1 MSTDPATATK
11 AALWLWD
18 TFGEKISTL
27 GASTIKAQWK
37 KFNWLRAEND
47 YRSKVHSQ
55 LSTIRLLGNPTPID
69 VESIYTDVEVLDKL
83 SAMRRFNF
91 EDIKGKPIDYDPLNI
106 EARRMS
112 ALEIVKGHSRTYI
125 LGKPGAGKTT
135 FLKHLA
141 MLACRG
147 QLNETP
153 IYISL
158 KEWSDSQM
166 DLLEFICC
174 QFKLCGFP
182 DAKVVVE
189 YLLGNGKALVLLVG
203 LDEVNHEENARRK
216 MLQSITNFTTQYSE
230 SRFCIT
236 CRVAANEYSFDSFTY
251 VEIADF
257 NQKQQTAFI
266 NKWYSIELGK
276 LELFITQ
283 WEKAEN
289 HRFHELAKTPLL
301 LTLICLAF
309 DETLQFSKRRVDL
322 YAEAVDALLKK
333 WDGSRAIVRA
343 DIYKQLE
350 PVRKKQLLSFVAYNT
365 FCREEYLIRKN
376 IVTDEIRRFIIHL
389 PYWDDKNE
397 VDAEQ
402 ILRAIES
409 HHGLLVERAQN
420 IYSFSHLTIQEYF
433 TALYISDNAVNGY
446 MNSLVDNVVKD
457 IRWREVMLMCSSMQ
471 SNASMLLKI
480 FARKTWEIVSSEAA
494 IVELIKIIDSDF
506 RPFSAPTLKKISSAT
521 AKAREQHHEISLEHS
536 LEIAGSLNLIPEQ
549 FRTKAILRARRLV
562 QQMSYARDF
571 LNNSQAIKLSRYL
584 LMTSLLIE
592 CLHISSVDNR
602 PEIEEMALKVLPP

>member
-1 MSTDPATATK
+1 MSPEPVSAQS

-18 TFGEKISTL
+18 TFGEKFSNL
-27 GASTIKAQWK
+27 GASAIKASWK
-37 KFNWLRAEND
+37 KFNWLRAENE

-55 LSTIRLLGNPTPID
+55 LSTIRLLGNSTPID

-91 EDIKGKPIDYDPLNI
+91 EDIKGKPIDYDPFNVN
-106 EARRMS
+106 AKRMS
-112 ALEIVKGHSRTYI
+112 ALEIVKGHNRTYI

-147 QLNETP
+147 QLKETP

-158 KEWSDSQM
+158 KEWSDSRV
-166 DLLEFICC
+166 DLLEFICE
-174 QFKLCGFP
+174 QFKICGFP
-182 DAKVVVE
+182 NAKIVVE
-189 YLLGNGKALVLLVG
+189 HLLSNGNALVLLDG

-216 MLQSITNFTTQYSE
+216 MLQAITKFTTQYSD

-236 CRVAANEYSFDSFTY
+236 CRVAANEYSFDNFTY

-257 NQKQQTAFI
+257 NQEQQAAFI
-266 NKWYSIELGK
+266 CKWYSLEQSK
-276 LELFITQ
+276 LDLFNSQ
-283 WEKAEN
+283 WDKVEN
-289 HRFHELAKTPLL
+289 QGFRELAKTPLL

-333 WDGSRAIVRA
+333 WDSSRAIVRG
-343 DIYKQLE
+343 DVYKQLE

-365 FCREEYLIRKN
+365 FSRQEYLIRKN
-376 IVTDEIRRFIIHL
+376 VVTEEIRRFIVSL
-389 PYWDDKNE
+389 PYWDEKNE

-402 ILRAIES
+402 ILKAIES

-433 TALYISDNAVNGY
+433 AALYISENVANGY
-446 MNSLVDNVVKD
+446 LGILVEYIIKD

-471 SNASMLLKI
+471 SKY
-480 FARKTWEIVSSEAA
+480 
-494 IVELIKIIDSDF
+494 
-506 RPFSAPTLKKISSAT
+506 
-521 AKAREQHHEISLEHS
+521 
-536 LEIAGSLNLIPEQ
+536 IAYGFCPKNLG
-549 FRTKAILRARRLV
+549 
-562 QQMSYARDF
+562 
-571 LNNSQAIKLSRYL
+571 N
-584 LMTSLLIE
+584 
-592 CLHISSVDNR
+592 CCW
-602 PEIEEMALKVLPP
+602 

>member
-1 MSTDPATATK
+1 MSPDPVSAQS
-11 AALWLWD
+11 AAVWLWD
-18 TFGEKISTL
+18 AFGEKISNL
-27 GASTIKAQWK
+27 GASAISGPWK
-37 KFNWLRAEND
+37 KFNWLRAED
-47 YRSKVHSQ
+47 QYRSKVHSQ
-55 LSTIRLLGNPTPID
+55 LSTIRLLGNSTPID

-91 EDIKGKPIDYDPLNI
+91 EDIVGKPIDYDPFKGN
-106 EARRMS
+106 ERRMS
-112 ALEIVKGHSRTYI
+112 ALDIVKGHSRTYI

-147 QLNETP
+147 QLKETP

-158 KEWSDSQM
+158 KEWSDSRT
-166 DLLEFICC
+166 DLLEFICEK
-174 QFKLCGFP
+174 FKICGFP
-182 DAKVVVE
+182 NAKIVIE
-189 YLLGNGKALVLLVG
+189 HLLSNGNALVLLDG

-216 MLQSITNFTTQYSE
+216 LLHAITKFTTQYSD

-236 CRVAANEYSFDSFTY
+236 CRVAANEYSFDNFTY

-257 NQKQQTAFI
+257 NQKQQAAFI
-266 NKWYSIELGK
+266 CKWYSLEKNK
-276 LELFITQ
+276 LDLFNSQ
-283 WEKAEN
+283 WDKVEN
-289 HRFHELAKTPLL
+289 QGFRELAKTPLL

-333 WDGSRAIVRA
+333 WDSSRAIVRG
-343 DIYKQLE
+343 DVYKQLE

-365 FCREEYLIRKN
+365 FSKQEYLIRKN
-376 IVTDEIRRFIIHL
+376 VVTEVIRRFIVSL

-402 ILRAIES
+402 ILKAIES

-433 TALYISDNAVNGY
+433 AALYISENVANGY
-446 MNSLVDNVVKD
+446 LGILVDCIIKD

-471 SNASMLLKI
+471 SNASILLTDL
-480 FARKTWEIVSSEAA
+480 AQKTWEIIADEAG
-494 IVELIKIIDSDF
+494 IVELIAAIGNEQQIWKNAFQKKSGDVSDENKM
-506 RPFSAPTLKKISSAT
+506 PHLEVS
-521 AKAREQHHEISLEHS
+521 RELA
-536 LEIAGSLNLIPEQ
+536 LEIAGNLSLIPEQ
-549 FRTKAILRARRLV
+549 FHTTAILRARRLV
-562 QQMSYARDF
+562 QEIGSRVCSKSELSKMSHYLQMT
-571 LNNSQAIKLSRYL
+571 L
-584 LMTSLLIE
+584 LFIE

-602 PEIEEMALKVLPP
+602 SEIEEMALRALPHK